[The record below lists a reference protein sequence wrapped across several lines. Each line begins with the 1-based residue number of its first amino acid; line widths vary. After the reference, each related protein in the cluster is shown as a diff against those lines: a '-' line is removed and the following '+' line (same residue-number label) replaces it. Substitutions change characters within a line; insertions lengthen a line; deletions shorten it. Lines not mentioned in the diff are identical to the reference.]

1 MNSPGM
7 RDTFLYCLGLLYW
20 CFGQSLPVWVD
31 VNFWHWFICVCVN
44 LHVISLMCWSEDN
57 LEKSVLFPTCGFQG
71 SSSGHRAWQ
80 QVPLPAEAAV
90 LQAPF
95 GWLFKNNDRDQ
106 EKQSFHYEV
115 IHIEQYGPSLGTT
128 GSYSIRHSKGYHLF
142 TKSPTTGC
150 ALWRQELGCTHV

>member
-20 CFGQSLPVWVD
+20 CFGQSLLVWVD

-44 LHVISLMCWSEDN
+44 LHVVSLMCWSEDN
-57 LEKSVLFPTCGFQG
+57 LEKPVLFPTCGFKDQAQVTG
-71 SSSGHRAWQ
+71 LDNKCLYLLRQPSCRPPLVDYLKITTGTKRSSHFTMKWSIYNSMT
-80 QVPLPAEAAV
+80 PL
-90 LQAPF
+90 
-95 GWLFKNNDRDQ
+95 W
-106 EKQSFHYEV
+106 
-115 IHIEQYGPSLGTT
+115 TT

-150 ALWRQELGCTHV
+150 APWGQELGCTHV